1 MWYNLFRPEFMMRN
15 PVGNKISCDVF
26 SMFQTDVNERRT
38 LNRHALKAVQYLRK
52 DLVQDF
58 AEFLASHFFDIQR
71 RVCKKGPL
79 PG

>member
-1 MWYNLFRPEFMMRN
+1 MMRN

-38 LNRHALKAVQYLRK
+38 LNRNALKAVQYLRK

-58 AEFLASHFFDIQR
+58 AEFLASHFFEIQR
-71 RVCKKGPL
+71 RV
-79 PG
+79 